1 MYNPSRGVP
10 EPRVVPLPQC
20 EVVVR
25 TIPTR
30 AAQGVHSCGVPPQR
44 DSGRHFRSARG
55 EFARRSPPHGRH
67 EFGRNDHNFKS

>member
-1 MYNPSRGVP
+1 MKRRDQRLAKEWANKDMYNPSRGVP

-44 DSGRHFRSARG
+44 DSGRRVGFGCG
-55 EFARRSPPHGRH
+55 EFVG
-67 EFGRNDHNFKS
+67 